1 MIPAGEPQ
9 IDATPT
15 LRSPTAADGAAVWR
29 FVESGS
35 GLESNSAYCY
45 MLMFEHHPASC
56 VVAEVDGE
64 LVGFVLGYRPPGI
77 PSTVFVWQ
85 IGVSQ
90 AMRGKGLGL
99 SLLHEIF
106 ARRANHDIYYLEAT
120 VSPGN
125 DPSLRLFHALA
136 RTLETECQ
144 VSELFPQDMFPES
157 HESENLLRIGPIAH
171 RSLGNDLRR
180 SFS

>member
-1 MIPAGEPQ
+1 MIAAEAPKT
-9 IDATPT
+9 DSTLT

-35 GLESNSAYCY
+35 GLESNSAYSY
-45 MLMFEHHPASC
+45 MLMFEHHAASC
-56 VVAEVDGE
+56 VVAEADGE

-85 IGVSQ
+85 IGVSA

-99 SLLHEIF
+99 RMLNEIF
-106 ARRANHDIYYLEAT
+106 ARGGNHDVYYLEAT
-120 VSPGN
+120 VSPDN
-125 DPSLRLFHALA
+125 EPSLRLFHALA
-136 RTLETECQ
+136 RTLDTECQ
-144 VSELFPQDMFPES
+144 VSELFSQDMFPES